1 MPEKPPALKGIY
13 LSVVEVKAGSALD
26 DARIGM
32 NIEFRECDW
41 DDLWIWFEFVD
52 PPLEGEQQYLEQVLD
67 SWYSLGLL
75 GGYNASS
82 LPAQEAGV
90 DLSYMDYEPEPNQ
103 LPSMMHN
110 MGTVEYEEN
119 WARCWFDLGTADAMA
134 LDILLNALITLNT
147 EYVSFNRVIVGG
159 VNEDWP
165 VPDRS
170 EMEEMMAADS
180 YSDNHWE

>member
-1 MPEKPPALKGIY
+1 
-13 LSVVEVKAGSALD
+13 
-26 DARIGM
+26 
-32 NIEFRECDW
+32 
-41 DDLWIWFEFVD
+41 
-52 PPLEGEQQYLEQVLD
+52 
-67 SWYSLGLL
+67 
-75 GGYNASS
+75 
-82 LPAQEAGV
+82 
-90 DLSYMDYEPEPNQ
+90 MDYEPEPNQ